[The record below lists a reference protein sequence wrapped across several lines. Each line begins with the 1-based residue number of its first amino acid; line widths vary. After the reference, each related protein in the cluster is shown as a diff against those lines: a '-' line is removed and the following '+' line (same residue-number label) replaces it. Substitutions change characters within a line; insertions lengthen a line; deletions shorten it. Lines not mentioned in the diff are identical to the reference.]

1 VVVSS
6 KDNELPFKVNTV
18 SPYDIKDVFDYYS
31 NSFYWVKQKDYKD
44 YTRVMDNDKV
54 DKEKKAEAYQ
64 NKKAAQTLDSSSD
77 FHLLL
82 DYSSKLLLILFALGS
97 FYPKVFPFLGLMK
110 FLVVLSSNM
119 RSSNFFMI
127 LLP

>member
-54 DKEKKAEAYQ
+54 DKEKKVEAYQ

-77 FHLLL
+77 FHH
-82 DYSSKLLLILFALGS
+82 
-97 FYPKVFPFLGLMK
+97 
-110 FLVVLSSNM
+110 
-119 RSSNFFMI
+119 
-127 LLP
+127 